1 MMNFPTPQLNELFE
15 SSKPIKGIISIWGG
29 SGVGKTTLALQIAI
43 NAANVG
49 NVVFIYSKP
58 NFPYEKVGKI
68 LRDNPSNIL
77 NNINFISAL
86 NFADL
91 NTIVLNLELLI
102 LTFLKENKTVI
113 NLIVIDSITDLYRLE
128 LNKDKKEK
136 NVRLNYQLNQILA
149 NLYYLNDT
157 YGTEILIVNEL
168 SRKKYNDS
176 TKEVQSGGQVMDY
189 WTNSSIKISRTK
201 KLNVRKFN
209 IIKDSETKSFQLL
222 SNLAEHGF
230 G

>member
-29 SGVGKTTLALQIAI
+29 SGVGKTTLALQIAMS
-43 NAANVG
+43 AGKLG
-49 NVVFIYSKP
+49 NIIFIYSKP
-58 NFPYEKVGKI
+58 NFPYEKVGK
-68 LRDNPSNIL
+68 LLSGNPSNIL
-77 NNINFISAL
+77 NNLNFISAL

-91 NTIVLNLELLI
+91 NTIILNLELLI
-102 LTFLKENKTVI
+102 LTFLKENKSVI

>member
-1 MMNFPTPQLNELFE
+1 MSQA
-15 SSKPIKGIISIWGG
+15 K
-29 SGVGKTTLALQIAI
+29 
-43 NAANVG
+43 
-49 NVVFIYSKP
+49 
-58 NFPYEKVGKI
+58 
-68 LRDNPSNIL
+68 
-77 NNINFISAL
+77 
-86 NFADL
+86 
-91 NTIVLNLELLI
+91 
-102 LTFLKENKTVI
+102 
-113 NLIVIDSITDLYRLE
+113 
-128 LNKDKKEK
+128 NKDKKEK
-136 NVRLNYQLNQILA
+136 NFRLNYQLNQILA

-209 IIKDSETKSFQLL
+209 IIKDSETKPFQLL